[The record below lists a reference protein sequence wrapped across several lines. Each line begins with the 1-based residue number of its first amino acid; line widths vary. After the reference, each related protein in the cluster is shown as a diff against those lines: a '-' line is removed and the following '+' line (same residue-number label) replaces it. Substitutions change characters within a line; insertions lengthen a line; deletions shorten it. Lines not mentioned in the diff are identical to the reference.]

1 MLFPWR
7 KFDLAVTRAAE
18 TAPRNLPATWHYL
31 AWLLP
36 MLSSHWTAGAV
47 AAPWVQVPRSHLRH
61 RRLVRVL
68 QGPFSATCRKIFFSP
83 ISNIIQVLG
92 SVAKVP
98 RIICFNTL
106 LPNDL
111 RCPGAKWRSCTP
123 GAGWIAVVVSLRTA
137 VVYSWESCHNY
148 STVAVRVYLYFSEFA
163 QLHVSYV

>member
-1 MLFPWR
+1 MEKVWFSSNTCSRNGTKDFACHLALPR
-7 KFDLAVTRAAE
+7 LAVAHVVL
-18 TAPRNLPATWHYL
+18 APNRG
-31 AWLLP
+31 
-36 MLSSHWTAGAV
+36 SSHSPTGAGS
-47 AAPWVQVPRSHLRH
+47 PQPPYPGRH

-92 SVAKVP
+92 SVAKVS
-98 RIICFNTL
+98 RIICFSTL
-106 LPNDL
+106 FPNDL
-111 RCPGAKWRSCTP
+111 RCPGTKWRSCTL
-123 GAGWIAVVVSLRTA
+123 GAGWIAVVVSLCTA